1 MRALILAPHPDDEIN
16 VAGSII
22 IQLIRA
28 GVEVFVT
35 YSTNGDF
42 KQPADL
48 RAAEAIK
55 ALSILGVERDHVMWL
70 GYGDTFNKTGKPHV
84 FYATVPAKSPAG
96 HVETYA
102 PKGFEP
108 QHHSSYTRQN
118 FFSDLEALIDS
129 LRAEIIFC
137 VDFDFHADHRALAL
151 AFDKVMAKILRRSNY
166 RPEVY
171 KKLAYATA
179 FTAPQDLHSKNLL
192 STPRPKIG
200 LEAYT
205 FDLIDKFYYDW
216 SNRIRFPMPPD
227 CREPSIDN
235 PIAKAAFAHRSQR
248 IQWNAFA
255 VINADEIF
263 FERHTNSATLGADIK
278 ASSGDAMKVCDFQMF
293 DVEDINDDP
302 PSFNNYYWAPTVGDN
317 ERRLTFRWKAPQ
329 TVERIKIYGTLDGVI
344 DKLRISLDNITID
357 CKIERG
363 GLPTVIDFERPI
375 AITRADFVIVDSI
388 VNGGISEIE
397 MLPSKVRAEKFM
409 PPFIKI
415 TLDDEFVYDYK
426 VPRSTERI
434 ALGVYKFHCD
444 GEINFSVEGGSIVAS
459 DGKRIDV
466 ELNAPQI
473 KIRAECDG
481 LTDEITIRCVSA
493 IYFWRL
499 RLKQLLERIYIHWIR
514 KK

>member
-1 MRALILAPHPDDEIN
+1 MKALVLAPHPDDEIN
-16 VAGSII
+16 IAGSTII
-22 IQLIRA
+22 NLIRA
-28 GVEVFVT
+28 GVEVFVA

-42 KQPADL
+42 NVPADI
-48 RAAEAIK
+48 RAAEAVK
-55 ALSILGVERDHVMWL
+55 ALSILGVERDHIIWL

-84 FYATVPAKSPAG
+84 FYANAPTKSPAG

-102 PKGFEP
+102 PDGFEP
-108 QHHSSYTRQN
+108 WRHSSYTRQN
-118 FFSDLEALIDS
+118 FFSDLESLIEN

-137 VDFDFHADHRALAL
+137 VDFDFHADHRALSL
-151 AFDKVMAKILRRSNY
+151 AFDKVMAKILRRSDY

-179 FTAPQDLHSKNLL
+179 FTAPQDLHSNNLL

-216 SNRIRFPMPPD
+216 SARIRFPMPPD
-227 CREPSIDN
+227 CREPSIKN

-248 IQWNAFA
+248 VQWNAFA
-255 VINADEIF
+255 VINADSIF
-263 FERHTNSATLGADIK
+263 FERRTDSATFNADVT
-278 ASSGDAMKVCDFQMF
+278 ASSGDPSFVNDFQML

-302 PSFNNYYWAPTVGDN
+302 PTFANYYWAPTVDDP
-317 ERRLTFRWKAPQ
+317 ERRLTFNWKEPQ

-344 DKLRISLDNITID
+344 DKLRISLDNITSMD
-357 CKIERG
+357 CRVERG
-363 GLPTVIDFERPI
+363 GLPTVIDLERPI
-375 AITRADFVIVDSI
+375 AITRAEFSIIDQI

-397 MLPSKVRAEKFM
+397 MLPSKVRAV

-415 TLDDEFVYDYK
+415 TCDDQFIYDYK
-426 VPRSTERI
+426 LPSKIKQVELDIYR
-434 ALGVYKFHCD
+434 FHCNRRVHFKID
-444 GEINFSVEGGSIVAS
+444 GGTIIGV
-459 DGKRIDV
+459 DGDRITVRLDRKV
-466 ELNAPQI
+466 VRF
-473 KIRAECDG
+473 RAEVDENIF
-481 LTDEITIRCVSA
+481 DEITIRRVSA

-514 KK
+514 KF